1 LFKSKKKLKIRTRE
15 FMPEY
20 KTDGASGF
28 DLRAYLPAH
37 KDRPFRVGAGETV
50 LIPTGISMEIPKG
63 YEVQIR
69 PRSGLALKEGVE
81 AILGTI
87 DSDFRAEVGIITK
100 NSSTKPFYIKHG
112 DRIAQGVLAPV
123 TKAKFKVVNE
133 LSVTERGEGGFGSTG
148 VK

>member
-1 LFKSKKKLKIRTRE
+1 MYAIRS
-15 FMPEY
+15 Y
-20 KTDGASGF
+20 
-28 DLRAYLPAH
+28 Y
-37 KDRPFRVGAGETV
+37 V
-50 LIPTGISMEIPKG
+50 EIPKG